1 MTNRMLFN
9 IPNPMY
15 SVQQFNRYY
24 HLDIPDLTDEAIQEE
39 LWSLRPL
46 LFRLPPCKEWIK
58 ERVFELTK
66 EYNRRRYFKRV
77 QARKRTED
85 CY

>member
-24 HLDIPDLTDEAIQEE
+24 HLDIPDLTDEAVQEE

-46 LFRLPPCKEWIK
+46 LFRLLHGKEWIK

>member
-1 MTNRMLFN
+1 MTNRILFN

-15 SVQQFNRYY
+15 SIQQYDRHH

-46 LFRLPPCKEWIK
+46 LFRLPPSKEWIK

-66 EYNRRRYFKRV
+66 ESNRRRYSKKV
-77 QARKRTED
+77 QARKRIED

>member
-1 MTNRMLFN
+1 MTNRILLN

-15 SVQQFNRYY
+15 SVQQYNRYY

-39 LWSLRPL
+39 LWSLCPL
-46 LFRLPPCKEWIK
+46 LFGLLPGNKWIK

-85 CY
+85 C